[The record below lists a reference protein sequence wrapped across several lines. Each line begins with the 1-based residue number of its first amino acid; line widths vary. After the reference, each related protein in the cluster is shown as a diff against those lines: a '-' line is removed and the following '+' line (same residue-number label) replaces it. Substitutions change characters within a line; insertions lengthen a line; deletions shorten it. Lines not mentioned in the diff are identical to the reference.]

1 MLFSRP
7 ATSDSFAIPWTVAPP
22 RFLCPWDFLSENTGV
37 GCHFLLQGIFPT
49 QGVNLRLLG
58 RLFPTQGLN
67 LRLLGLLPWQVDSL
81 PLSHLESLH
90 VGYTCFNMCL
100 AQYSQIVSMGM
111 AIRERSGAVEKVLK
125 TSRPLLPPLKG
136 GDDMKKPQMF
146 PISFFS

>member
-1 MLFSRP
+1 M
-7 ATSDSFAIPWTVAPP
+7 
-22 RFLCPWDFLSENTGV
+22 
-37 GCHFLLQGIFPT
+37 QGIFPT

-111 AIRERSGAVEKVLK
+111 AIRERSGAVEKVHFHFHQEAFEFFFTLCH
-125 TSRPLLPPLKG
+125 KG
-136 GDDMKKPQMF
+136 GGIC
-146 PISFFS
+146 ISEVINISPGNLDSSLCFFQPSVSHDVLCI